1 MFTDNQCCIAQRLGM
16 NTIYLLMKHAFHPII
31 TFLGQRRE
39 NKNQTPSYLVR
50 REPACLWVDLEVFMG
65 GHDAVLDLAG
75 GVELVAPGVSVL
87 GLHLDHH
94 SAWKT
99 NGVSPF

>member
-39 NKNQTPSYLVR
+39 HKSQTPSYLVR

-75 GVELVAPGVSVL
+75 GVELVAPRVTVL